1 MIAISVPGFIKGY
14 ESTVRSQS
22 FSILYVWFKRVLSAL
37 SYLPI
42 RLVTA
47 SFFFVSYLISF
58 LLSSF
63 FKLNLKVSA
72 ITLCMTLSSL
82 ILYFWYILLGFSKS
96 LSASPV
102 SNSSSYYV
110 TSCTVISSPNLS
122 GLGMHWWNSALTYG
136 FLFHKSFLKSWISSS
151 TWSLFF
157 LVIFKFLLLLVSV
170 YSVSS
175 TD

>member
-1 MIAISVPGFIKGY
+1 M
-14 ESTVRSQS
+14 
-22 FSILYVWFKRVLSAL
+22 YVWFRRVLSAL
-37 SYLPI
+37 SYFPI

-72 ITLCMTLSSL
+72 ITFCMTLSSL

-96 LSASPV
+96 ASAS
-102 SNSSSYYV
+102 SLFNSSSYCV
-110 TSCTVISSPNLS
+110 TSCTVISSPNFS
-122 GLGMHWWNSALTYG
+122 GLGIHWWNSAFTNG
-136 FLFHKSFLKSWISSS
+136 FLFHKSCLKSWINSS

-157 LVIFKFLLLLVSV
+157 FVIFRFLLLLVSV